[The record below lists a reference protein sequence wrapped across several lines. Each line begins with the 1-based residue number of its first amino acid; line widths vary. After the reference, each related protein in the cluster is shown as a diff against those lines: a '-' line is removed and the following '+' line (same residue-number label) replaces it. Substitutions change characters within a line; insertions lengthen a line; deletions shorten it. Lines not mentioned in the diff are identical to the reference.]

1 MGYDMGC
8 LFHRLMLASVIV
20 FALSSCGGGGTPSV
34 DGNNNTVVKKTVTLS
49 GAVSYTAYRPD
60 PAFGLDYGRPLEKPI
75 RAAMIELQNGSGKV
89 LASGNT
95 TATGGYSF
103 TVPVNSSFKLVIKAA
118 LGGNPAAPDTQVVD
132 NTSGDGLAVY
142 ALFLSGSTG
151 TKDIVRNFNADSGWD
166 GSTYSGKRAAAPFAI
181 LDTIYQ
187 AQQFV
192 LAADSGISF
201 PPLLVNWSKNNKPVT
216 PVDIAR
222 GDIRDSHYNPKNGNL
237 YLLGAENLDTDE
249 YDAHVIVHEWGH
261 YFMDKFSRSDS
272 LGGVHVVGDILDPT
286 VAFDEGFSN
295 AISAMVLNDP
305 VYVDTKGKAQSE
317 FTSVMNVEADAVSK
331 TDVNPEGIF
340 LDGPY
345 SEVSIQELLYDLF
358 DSGINDDDTIGLG
371 FTPLYQV
378 LINGQRTTPVY
389 TSIYSFLYYL
399 KQAYPR
405 LSNGIA
411 DLALAENIG
420 AEDEYQDAAYPFYT
434 TLPMGIPVTKDEQG
448 NFLQTWTT
456 FGDISAE
463 DPGNKFNN
471 RLFFKFTAPSD
482 GCYVLGVYPVS
493 PTAEGDL
500 IIYGIQ
506 GVLIDQFGKGSPEG
520 AAGNF
525 RQNEKV
531 SFAIGSLDGEV
542 YFAVRM
548 FRSTNPQADC
558 GS

>member
-8 LFHRLMLASVIV
+8 LFHRLMLASVVV
-20 FALSSCGGGGTPSV
+20 FALSSCGGGGSPQV
-34 DGNNNTVVKKTVTLS
+34 DGNNKVSVKGTITLS
-49 GAVSYTAYRPD
+49 GIITYTDYRSD
-60 PAFGLDYGRPLEKPI
+60 PIFGLDYGRPLEKPI

-103 TVPVNSSFKLVIKAA
+103 TLPVNSSFKLVIKAA
-118 LGGNPAAPDTQVVD
+118 LGKNPAAPDTQVVD
-132 NTSGDGLAVY
+132 NTRGDGLSVY

-166 GSTYSGKRAAAPFAI
+166 GSAYSGKRAAAPFAI

-222 GDIRDSHYNPKNGNL
+222 GDINDSHYNPQNGNL

-249 YDAHVIVHEWGH
+249 YDADVIVHEWGH

-272 LGGVHVVGDILDPT
+272 LGGVHAIGDLLDPT

-295 AISAMVLNDP
+295 AIAAMVLNNP
-305 VYVDTKGKAQSE
+305 VYIDTKGKAQSE
-317 FTSVMNVEADAVSK
+317 FTSVMNIEVDSVGNSAVNS
-331 TDVNPEGIF
+331 EGVF
-340 LDGPY
+340 LDGTY
-345 SEVSIQELLYDLF
+345 SEASIQELLYDLF
-358 DSGINDDDTIGLG
+358 DSGITDDDTIGLG
-371 FTPLYQV
+371 FTPLYMV
-378 LINGQRTTPVY
+378 LVNGQRTTSAY

-399 KQAYPR
+399 KQANPK
-405 LSNGIA
+405 LSNAIA

-420 AEDEYQDAAYPFYT
+420 AGDEYQDAAYPFYT
-434 TLPMGIPVTKDEQG
+434 TLPMDVLVTKDEQG

-456 FGDISAE
+456 FGVITADDS
-463 DPGNKFNN
+463 GNKLDN
-471 RLFFKFTAPSD
+471 RLFFKFTASSD
-482 GCYVLGVYPVS
+482 GCYVLWAYPIS

-500 IIYGIQ
+500 IIYGTR
-506 GVLIDQFGKGSPEG
+506 GVFIDQFGKGSPEG

-525 RQNEKV
+525 RQNETV
-531 SFAIGSLDGEV
+531 SFAVGSFGGEV
-542 YFAVRM
+542 HFAIRM

-558 GS
+558 GR